1 MSPEIIAIKERK
13 KLADAEGEVPKP
25 VPPRRAECYRSP
37 YYRRFSEMSALK
49 TRLSKADC
57 R

>member
-1 MSPEIIAIKERK
+1 MPLLRVLEAVELF
-13 KLADAEGEVPKP
+13 KLV
-25 VPPRRAECYRSP
+25 PRRPAECYRSP

-57 R
+57 RYTSQEQA